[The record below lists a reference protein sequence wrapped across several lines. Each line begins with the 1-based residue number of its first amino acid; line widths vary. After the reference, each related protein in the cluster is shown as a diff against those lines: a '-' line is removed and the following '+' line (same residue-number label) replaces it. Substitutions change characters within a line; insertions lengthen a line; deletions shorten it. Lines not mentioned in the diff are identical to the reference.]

1 MATQWLITNRSV
13 VGDKVVESANDY
25 YPRPVFR
32 LATVDPTKLYDPVDA
47 KLKVTDALIQQAVKF
62 VPDDFVDDY
71 GDLDIDDL
79 TGEKGTRR
87 MFAEVYKSMHDTP
100 ADVRKGDTLF
110 FIHGFNYDYASA
122 LHHFGKLHD
131 VYVRP
136 PESPIKQI
144 VYFTWPSIGKISS
157 YEQDQRI
164 APVCGGLL
172 GRLFGK
178 LIQFY
183 AQSFARKSKR
193 LTFCNRKIHI
203 MAHSMGNQVLR
214 EFARGIN
221 DFVGFQRAVFGQVL
235 LVHADIEWNALEPGQ
250 PLHAFEQYCDR
261 MTVYNHKSD
270 DALGV
275 SEATKNAEKRLGKHG
290 PRAKSLISER
300 AVIVDVTTAGAD
312 AAPEADSFLKAA
324 QHVMKRN
331 GGTNAREVAFD
342 HWGYVYR
349 DHVIADIYR
358 TLAGEHSHRP
368 TRKHVEGPL
377 FRLL

>member
-1 MATQWLITNRSV
+1 MATQWLITNRNV
-13 VGDKVVESANDY
+13 VGDRVVESKDDY

-32 LATVDPTKLYDPVDA
+32 LATVNPALLYDPGKA
-47 KLKVTDALIQQAVKF
+47 SRKLTEAIIQQAVKF

-71 GDLDIDDL
+71 GDIDIADL
-79 TGEKGTRR
+79 SGEKGTRR
-87 MFAEVYKSMHDTP
+87 MFAEVYKSMHETP
-100 ADVRKGDTLF
+100 APETKGDTLF

-122 LHHFGKLHD
+122 LHHLGKLHD
-131 VYVRP
+131 IYVRAAD
-136 PESPIKQI
+136 SPIKQI
-144 VYFTWPSIGKISS
+144 VYFTWPSLGDISR

-183 AQSFARKSKR
+183 AQNFARKRKP
-193 LTFCNRKIHI
+193 LEFCHRKIHI

-221 DFVGFQRAVFGQVL
+221 DFVGFQRAIFGQVL
-235 LVHADIEWNALEPGQ
+235 LVHADLEWNALEKGE
-250 PLHAFEQYCDR
+250 PLHTFEKYCDR

-275 SEATKNAEKRLGKHG
+275 SEATKNASKRLGKHG
-290 PRAKSLISER
+290 PRAKGEITER

-312 AAPEADSFLKAA
+312 ATAEPDSFLRTA
-324 QHVMKRN
+324 QEVMKRN
-331 GGTNAREVAFD
+331 GGPTSRELAFD

-368 TRKHVEGPL
+368 SRQHVEGPL